1 MVSCLIQIN
10 TNSKANWMY
19 PETAAISYMPKDQI
33 IMNSLIVHGG
43 SSRTKR
49 EISVPTQF
57 AMRPPP
63 ERADPGVRCR

>member
-33 IMNSLIVHGG
+33 IMNSLIVEY
-43 SSRTKR
+43 SCVT
-49 EISVPTQF
+49 II
-57 AMRPPP
+57 
-63 ERADPGVRCR
+63 RCRIGESLIKDLNCQFVEKMNKLIL